1 MPVNVG
7 GNIIS
12 SSSITSN
19 GTFQKTIIT
28 NGLIGHYDA
37 ANVNSYSGSG
47 TTWTDLSSV
56 GNNLTIYGSPAWT
69 TIGGA
74 KAFNFTADGHY
85 MQGNSMS
92 GFPSLQLTYEAWVYP
107 GASEITSGDRG
118 TIILCRDG
126 SAAYMSITKDT
137 TKLSNYWYNH
147 NPEGYHEV
155 TPAVSRNAWHYFA
168 AVWDNANFHQY
179 VDGNKY
185 GKVFDVTGT
194 STPDTT
200 WQIGRES
207 SGRQFSGA
215 ISIVRIYNRALA
227 GAEIIQNF
235 NANKSRF
242 GL

>member
-7 GNIIS
+7 GNIIN

-19 GTFQKTIIT
+19 GAALKTIIT
-28 NGLIGHYDA
+28 NGLIGYYDA

-47 TTWTDLSSV
+47 TTWTDLSSK

-69 TIGGA
+69 TVGGA
-74 KAFNFTADGHY
+74 KAFNLTADGHY
-85 MQGNSMS
+85 MQGNGMV
-92 GFPSLQLTYEAWVYP
+92 GFPTLQVTLEAWIYP
-107 GASEITSGDRG
+107 GAGEITSGDRG
-118 TIILCRDG
+118 TIILARDG
-126 SAAYMSITKDT
+126 SACYMSLTKDT
-137 TKLSNYWYNH
+137 VKQSNYWYGH

-155 TPAVSRNAWHYFA
+155 TPSVSRQSWHHFGA
-168 AVWDNANFHQY
+168 IWDNANFHQW
-179 VDGNKY
+179 VDGKYY
-185 GKVFDVTGT
+185 GKVFNVTGT
-194 STPDTT
+194 SPSNST

-215 ISIVRIYNRALA
+215 ISAVRIYDRALA

-235 NANKSRF
+235 NADKSRF